1 MVNSL
6 AVIFSTLNDK
16 IEILLF
22 IGVILTIMG
31 IIIWVYV
38 VKTKRLLSKLEKKL
52 NDINYISEIRLVGSG
67 NRTALTEEELK
78 EYWFISK
85 TDWGEMKNHCP
96 KCYSERI
103 TLYRQY
109 KKNKRTGNGD
119 GGGCLGCLLLLIIL
133 IIAPGAVLIF
143 GLITGAAIYALR
155 IPLLIGLLVGVIIAI
170 VVKVRQSGLIICEK
184 CGHKFK

>member
-6 AVIFSTLNDK
+6 EIIFSNLNEK

-22 IGVILTIMG
+22 IGVILTIMC

-38 VKTKRLLSKLEKKL
+38 VKNKKLLSRLEKKL
-52 NDINYISEIRLVGSG
+52 NDVSSISEKEIKKLVE
-67 NRTALTEEELK
+67 NDRTALTEEELK
-78 EYWFISK
+78 EDWSVSN
-85 TDWGEMKNHCP
+85 TDRGEMKNHCP

-109 KKNKRTGNGD
+109 KKNKSTGD
-119 GGGCLGCLLLLIIL
+119 GGGCISCLLFIIIL